1 MAGGPRMS
9 RATCK
14 SRRGKE
20 RMVLGMPELTMSPKD
35 RATPHRKHD
44 SIERNHQD
52 DARRDEPHGQQAQR
66 AGTKAQG
73 PAQAAA
79 KAQRER
85 ADGRSAEDGRAAAV
99 RKELAMTVLA
109 GVLFI
114 AGLVAQ
120 HALRHSVY
128 RIVEYPIFLSGYVLV
143 GTKVVRSAVR
153 NLVRGEFLD
162 ETFLMTVATI
172 GAIVI
177 HQLPEAVAVMLFYAV
192 GELLQ
197 DAALDRSRRAIG
209 ALLDIRPDVA
219 RLKTGDEAR
228 LVRPEE
234 VEVGQVVMVWP
245 GERIPLDGDV
255 VAGSSFVDASAL
267 TGEPTPISVGPGKEV
282 LAGMVNQDGTLEV
295 RVRRRAAE
303 SAVSRILSLVEN
315 AAVRKSPTERFITKF
330 ARYYT
335 PAITLAALGVALVP
349 PLVLP
354 GATFG
359 TWAYRALVLLVI
371 SCPCALVIS
380 IPLGYFGG
388 IGSASRH
395 GILVKGAN
403 YLDAL
408 ASLHTVAFDKT
419 GTLTKGVF
427 RVTEVS
433 VRNGYSRDELLE
445 VAAMAEANSAHP
457 IAKSILEAYGKP
469 VQTHLVRDY
478 REISGHGVQAS
489 VDGREILAGNDRLM
503 HMENIDHDSC
513 DLEGTAV
520 YVAVNRVFAGYIVIS
535 DELRPDAALA
545 VAGLREL
552 GVKKTVMLTG
562 DDESTA
568 RAVAKLTGVDAY
580 FSELLPEEKVAR
592 LEEISLEA
600 TRPRRQKLAFVG
612 DGINDAPVIARAD
625 VGIAMGGLGRDAAV
639 EAADVVIMND
649 EPSKL
654 VVAVRIARGTRAV
667 VLQNIAFALSVKT
680 AFVLLGVVGV
690 ATMWEAVF
698 ADVGVA
704 LIAILNATRLL
715 GRDFT
720 VR

>member
-1 MAGGPRMS
+1 MTGISDGTCHACRALDRREAGKASQGRRRDRNHHGHEHEHEYEHEQPQTQPQAQARVQAQEVSEPGESAGGV
-9 RATCK
+9 
-14 SRRGKE
+14 RG
-20 RMVLGMPELTMSPKD
+20 
-35 RATPHRKHD
+35 
-44 SIERNHQD
+44 Q
-52 DARRDEPHGQQAQR
+52 
-66 AGTKAQG
+66 
-73 PAQAAA
+73 
-79 KAQRER
+79 
-85 ADGRSAEDGRAAAV
+85 
-99 RKELAMTVLA
+99 LAMTVLA
-109 GVLFI
+109 GLLFLI
-114 AGLVAQ
+114 GLMAEQ
-120 HALRHSVY
+120 ALHRSVY
-128 RIVEYPIFLSGYVLV
+128 RLIEYPVFLSAYLLV
-143 GTKVVRSAVR
+143 GGKVVRSAVR
-153 NLVRGEFLD
+153 NLVRGELFD

-172 GAIVI
+172 GAVLV

-192 GELLQ
+192 GELFQ
-197 DAALDRSRRAIG
+197 DAAVDRSRRAIG
-209 ALLDIRPDVA
+209 ALLNIRPDVA
-219 RLKTGDEAR
+219 HLRACSDVKT
-228 LVRPEE
+228 VRPED
-234 VEVGQVVMVWP
+234 VKVGQVVMVRP

-255 VAGSSFVDASAL
+255 IAGSSFVDTSAL
-267 TGEPTPISVGPGKEV
+267 TGEPTPVSVGPGKEV
-282 LAGMVNQDGTLEV
+282 LAGMVNQGGALEV

-303 SAVSRILSLVEN
+303 SAVSRILNLVEN
-315 AAVRKSPTERFITKF
+315 AASRKSPTERFITRF

-335 PAITLAALGVALVP
+335 PVVTLAALGVALVP

-445 VAAMAEANSAHP
+445 LAAFAEANSAHP
-457 IAKSILEAYGKP
+457 IAKSILEAYGRP
-469 VQTHLVRDY
+469 VQAGIVRDY
-478 REISGHGVQAS
+478 QEISGYGVRAF
-489 VDGREILAGNDRLM
+489 VDGKEIIAGNDRLM
-503 HMENIDHDSC
+503 HTENIDHDSC

-535 DELRPDAALA
+535 DELKPDAARV
-545 VAGLREL
+545 VAGLKKL
-552 GVKKTVMLTG
+552 GIRKTVMLTG
-562 DDESTA
+562 DDETTA
-568 RAVAKLTGVDAY
+568 KAVAELTRMDAY
-580 FSELLPEEKVAR
+580 FSELLPEEKVAK
-592 LEEISLEA
+592 LEEISFA
-600 TRPRRQKLAFVG
+600 TTGPRRRKLAFVG

-649 EPSKL
+649 ELSKL
-654 VVAVRIARGTRAV
+654 VAVVRIARSTRAV
-667 VLQNIAFALSVKT
+667 VLENIAFALGMKA
-680 AFVLLGVVGV
+680 AFILLGVMGV

-698 ADVGVA
+698 ADAGVA

-715 GRDFT
+715 GRDFGSKGSKT
-720 VR
+720 PGIRR

>member
-1 MAGGPRMS
+1 
-9 RATCK
+9 
-14 SRRGKE
+14 
-20 RMVLGMPELTMSPKD
+20 
-35 RATPHRKHD
+35 
-44 SIERNHQD
+44 
-52 DARRDEPHGQQAQR
+52 
-66 AGTKAQG
+66 
-73 PAQAAA
+73 
-79 KAQRER
+79 
-85 ADGRSAEDGRAAAV
+85 
-99 RKELAMTVLA
+99 
-109 GVLFI
+109 
-114 AGLVAQ
+114 
-120 HALRHSVY
+120 
-128 RIVEYPIFLSGYVLV
+128 
-143 GTKVVRSAVR
+143 
-153 NLVRGEFLD
+153 
-162 ETFLMTVATI
+162 
-172 GAIVI
+172 
-177 HQLPEAVAVMLFYAV
+177 
-192 GELLQ
+192 
-197 DAALDRSRRAIG
+197 
-209 ALLDIRPDVA
+209 
-219 RLKTGDEAR
+219 
-228 LVRPEE
+228 
-234 VEVGQVVMVWP
+234 
-245 GERIPLDGDV
+245 
-255 VAGSSFVDASAL
+255 
-267 TGEPTPISVGPGKEV
+267 
-282 LAGMVNQDGTLEV
+282 
-295 RVRRRAAE
+295 
-303 SAVSRILSLVEN
+303 
-315 AAVRKSPTERFITKF
+315 
-330 ARYYT
+330 
-335 PAITLAALGVALVP
+335 
-349 PLVLP
+349 
-354 GATFG
+354 
-359 TWAYRALVLLVI
+359 
-371 SCPCALVIS
+371 
-380 IPLGYFGG
+380 
-388 IGSASRH
+388 
-395 GILVKGAN
+395 
-403 YLDAL
+403 
-408 ASLHTVAFDKT
+408 
-419 GTLTKGVF
+419 
-427 RVTEVS
+427 
-433 VRNGYSRDELLE
+433 
-445 VAAMAEANSAHP
+445 MAEANSAHP

-715 GRDFT
+715 GRDFA
-720 VR
+720 VK